1 MSSFSCPSILK
12 LMSVAM
18 LVSGMAVFAV
28 GQTHTAPSA
37 HTIGSPNTV
46 TADPSIVR
54 PSTQPCVVQLFS
66 NVLFADFSPK
76 TFQYNPPADCPG
88 PWAKVVFEG
97 DFSIT
102 AGRQFDRTANIW
114 IGGANVYFGTT
125 PEPQATVARSWHV
138 ESDLTDYTPLFTV
151 AQSGEAVLG
160 NLVNST
166 FTSIITGSA
175 SVQFYPL
182 ARHQHAPRSADVVL
196 PLSAGPLGGTVAL
209 NTSADRLA
217 RTFAL
222 PSNIEEAF
230 LDVVAQS
237 QSNDEFWY
245 TCVPNDVANELQSC
259 GSTAF
264 REVEVTIDGQPAGVA
279 PVYPWIY
286 TGGIDPF
293 LWRPIPGVETLNFT
307 PYRVDLTPFAGV
319 LSDGNQHQV
328 ALQVFNADSN
338 FATTASLL
346 LYLDEEVSHV
356 TGAVTENT
364 ISAQPNPAVKE
375 NVSTASDGTITGT
388 VSVTSNRKFE
398 TAGFVK
404 TSHGNV
410 STEVSQSVNFSNSQN
425 FNITNT
431 VYVQDITQ
439 KTTID
444 SVTTKRG
451 GGPPVENFA
460 HSEYPL
466 LLNFSFTSN
475 PDGTFAQT
483 TNINQQLTRQQLD
496 SVAGSPV
503 HFSSLLQTDT
513 PNDTLLF
520 NASFSVIG
528 TQDQNSIERYFLR
541 DSNGICYDRQISA
554 ANGVLTSASDGSCR

>member
-1 MSSFSCPSILK
+1 MCRFISHSILK
-12 LMSVAM
+12 LTISCLMVAG
-18 LVSGMAVFAV
+18 LAISAIA
-28 GQTHTAPSA
+28 QTHTAPSA

-46 TADPSIVR
+46 TADPTIVR

-66 NVLFADFSPK
+66 DVMFADFSPK
-76 TFQYNPPADCPG
+76 VFAYTPPADCPG
-88 PWAKVVFEG
+88 PWAKVVIQG

-138 ESDLTDYTPLFTV
+138 ESDVTDYSALFTV
-151 AQSGEAVLG
+151 PQSGETVLG
-160 NLVNST
+160 NLVNNT

-175 SVQFYPL
+175 SLQFYPL

-196 PLSAGPLGGTVAL
+196 PLSAGPNGGTVAL
-209 NTSADRLA
+209 NTSADRLS
-217 RTFAL
+217 RTFAF
-222 PSNIEEAF
+222 PSNVEQAF
-230 LDVVAQS
+230 LDVLAQS

-293 LWRPIPGVETLNFT
+293 LWRPIPDVETLNFT

-328 ALQVFNADSN
+328 ALQVFNADGN
-338 FATTASLL
+338 FATTSSLL
-346 LYLDEEVSHV
+346 LYLDEEASHV

-364 ISAQPNPAVKE
+364 IGAGPNPVVKE
-375 NVSTASDGTITGT
+375 NVTTATDGTITGT

-404 TSHGNV
+404 TSHGKV
-410 STEVSQSVNFSNSQN
+410 RTEVSQSINFSNAQN
-425 FNITNT
+425 FNITNS
-431 VYVQDITQ
+431 VYVQDINQ

-444 SVTTKRG
+444 SLTTTRG
-451 GGPPVENFA
+451 GGPPAENFA
-460 HSEYPL
+460 HAEYPL

-496 SVAGSPV
+496 SMAGSPV
-503 HFSSLLQTDT
+503 HFSSLLQTDA
-513 PNDTLLF
+513 PNDTLLL
-520 NASFSVIG
+520 NSSGALSG
-528 TQDQNSIERYFLR
+528 TQNQNSVQRYFLR
-541 DSNGICYDRQISA
+541 DSTGVCYDRQISA
-554 ANGVLTSASDGSCR
+554 TNGLLTSVTDGGCQ